1 MPRKKRAPQK
11 QTLPIP
17 LLLAIGG
24 GVLLII
30 TAILVAGGNNP
41 PAAGIPTTAPDIQA
55 DIPYPEVERVS
66 LTDAKAALDSGS
78 TVFIDVRGDE
88 VYAISHVRG
97 ALSIPLGELETR
109 LGELDPEQRIITY
122 CT

>member
-1 MPRKKRAPQK
+1 MPRKKRVPQK

-78 TVFIDVRGDE
+78 TAFIDVRGDE